1 MRVLPIMRIG
11 GELDLPLA
19 KLKDSARRLSL
30 NKNGSAFSEN
40 CRVFYLVE
48 SFQRFPGQR
57 AEEIIR
63 TQVTIKTFGGADRTA
78 SS

>member
-30 NKNGSAFSEN
+30 NKNGSAFSEQLSS
-40 CRVFYLVE
+40 VL
-48 SFQRFPGQR
+48 
-57 AEEIIR
+57 
-63 TQVTIKTFGGADRTA
+63 FG
-78 SS
+78 